1 MKQVLGTKS
10 SLYRNHFNKIKSF
23 REPFYDSLKHGLTVF
38 IIILLLLAL
47 LEYVMGIVQ
56 EKSNTIL
63 DKLDIATALVG
74 FILMFAAKFLEKLQ
88 GKD

>member
-1 MKQVLGTKS
+1 
-10 SLYRNHFNKIKSF
+10 
-23 REPFYDSLKHGLTVF
+23 
-38 IIILLLLAL
+38 
-47 LEYVMGIVQ
+47 MGIVQ